1 MGTLMTKIR
10 TNLEGFV
17 ESGAWDFLLLND
29 EFHNPGNDDD
39 ELEDNVPDEDKYEP
53 ESEDYSS
60 DDYSD
65 ESEEDDEDFDD
76 EYSDDDGGG
85 YEDASEEEEGLD
97 WDEMDRRAAA
107 HDRKA
112 NQRDGAQSSTNGKRS
127 RGSNQSYGN
136 SPQQKRRRY

>member
-1 MGTLMTKIR
+1 MG
-10 TNLEGFV
+10 E
-17 ESGAWDFLLLND
+17 ND

-39 ELEDNVPDEDKYEP
+39 ELEGNVPDEDKYEP
-53 ESEDYSS
+53 ESEDDYSS

-65 ESEEDDEDFDD
+65 EESDDDD
-76 EYSDDDGGG
+76 DDYDDTDDDGG
-85 YEDASEEEEGLD
+85 YEESEEEEGLD
-97 WDEMDRRAAA
+97 WDEMERQAIA

-112 NQRDGAQSSTNGKRS
+112 NQRDGAQNGKRR

>member
-1 MGTLMTKIR
+1 MG
-10 TNLEGFV
+10 
-17 ESGAWDFLLLND
+17 
-29 EFHNPGNDDD
+29 D

-53 ESEDYSS
+53 ESEDDYSS

-65 ESEEDDEDFDD
+65 EESDEDDDD
-76 EYSDDDGGG
+76 YDDTDDDGG
-85 YEDASEEEEGLD
+85 YEDASEEEVGLD
-97 WDEMDRRAAA
+97 WDEMERQAIV

-112 NQRDGAQSSTNGKRS
+112 NQRDGAQNGKRR